1 MKRFII
7 LFAVI
12 LGLAASAGA
21 ATHMAKSCTY
31 SDVDTAYRLCSA
43 GDTLYLPADS
53 QAWGYTLSITK
64 PICIIGQGTGLTKI
78 SFGATLSNG
87 LIYVNGVVSDYLMRI
102 SGIKFNAP
110 DMTSSYYAAI
120 LGSTSTNLTK
130 ARVDHCSFNYGYYAI
145 NPIGFRGLLD
155 HDTMT
160 NTCFAIQIQYSDS
173 LADYSWVNMTA
184 GTFDALFIEDCA
196 FYVNANVTQ
205 QTIQGR
211 IESGNGGKLVVRH
224 CLFDFSG
231 YPYTNADCICVH
243 LHGNFL
249 GYFGQAGNNNRRA
262 QSVVEVYDNQAVSDG
277 RIWAFCAARG
287 GSWLV
292 HDNKVTAP
300 TIEQYVEM
308 YEEESPNYVTF
319 SPNRTLWPAEDQ
331 ILNTF
336 FWNDTSN
343 GSLINDSSFWIPQ
356 HYDSVFI
363 QKNRDY
369 WLHAPEPSGGY
380 EYFNGRHGA
389 SSTFPT
395 NKGTS
400 TAVDSS
406 VTDSTGTMVFS
417 SSGPNAYYPY
427 SPYTY
432 PHPLQGSLHKTAT
445 ITIK

>member
-1 MKRFII
+1 MN
-7 LFAVI
+7 
-12 LGLAASAGA
+12 GWTTTDTAAN
-21 ATHMAKSCTY
+21 CTY
-31 SDVDTAYRLCSA
+31 SACSTACALCAPYDTAYF
-43 GDTLYLPADS
+43 PADS
-53 QAWGYTLSITK
+53 QAWGYTLSIGK

-78 SFGATLSNG
+78 SFGAALANG
-87 LIYVNGVVSDYLMRI
+87 LIYVNGVVSDNFVRI
-102 SGIKFNAP
+102 SGIKFYAP

-120 LGSTSTNLTK
+120 NSNTSTNLSNC
-130 ARVDHCSFNYGYYAI
+130 RVDHCSFNYGYYAI
-145 NPIGFRGLLD
+145 NAVGFRGVID

-160 NTCFAIQIQYSDS
+160 NTCFAIQIWYGDS
-173 LADYSWVNMTA
+173 LADYSWVNMIP
-184 GTFDALFIEDCA
+184 GTSDALFVEDCQ
-196 FYVNANVTQ
+196 FNVNSSVTQ

-211 IESGNGGKLVVRH
+211 VESGSGGKLVVRR
-224 CLFDFSG
+224 CLFDFRG

-243 LHGNFL
+243 LHGNSL
-249 GYFGQAGNNNRRA
+249 GYFDQGGNNNRRA

-277 RIWAFCAARG
+277 RIWAFCVARG

-319 SPNRTLWPAEDQ
+319 SPHRTLWPAEDQ
-331 ILNTF
+331 IHNTF

-343 GSLINDSSFWIPQ
+343 GSLINDASFWFPQ
-356 HYDSVFI
+356 HYDSIFI

-369 WLHAPEPSGGY
+369 WLHAPQPSGGY

-417 SSGPNAYYPY
+417 SGPNAYFPY
-427 SPYTY
+427 VPYTY
-432 PHPLQGSLHKTAT
+432 PHPLQGVAVATKKCT
-445 ITIK
+445 ITLIDRGN